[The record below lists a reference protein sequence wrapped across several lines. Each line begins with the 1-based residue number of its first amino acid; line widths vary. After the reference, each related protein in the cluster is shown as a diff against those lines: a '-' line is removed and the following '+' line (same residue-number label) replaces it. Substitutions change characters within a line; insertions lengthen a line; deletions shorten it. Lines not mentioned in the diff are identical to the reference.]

1 MTKREFLEMLNERT
15 SCLSEAERDRLLEYY
30 GEIIDD
36 RMEEG
41 LTEAEAVAALGD
53 PAALTRDYA
62 DPAAEGATPNPE
74 IRPAG
79 ESVAALNGLR
89 IRVDSADVTIARG
102 TLDNGA
108 AAQLRFS
115 DPARFEWRM
124 DGDVMEIVEKS
135 PEGPRFSL
143 QRVLHLLSSPAQHVK
158 VTLAAPL
165 DGAFSYA
172 AGGGDLTL
180 EGAAFG
186 GGAGIDSASGD
197 VTLRTFDCGGD
208 LKLSTRSGDVRL
220 EGVRVAGSL
229 HVHLASGDLTSTH
242 LSVAGESRIDAAS
255 GDIDLR
261 KPDLE
266 ALAISTASGDI
277 ELFQGSAAA
286 TEIHAASGDVDLKAM
301 ECNPTLA
308 IETATGDVSMGR
320 CIALE
325 TRVKT
330 ASGDVDVRLAR
341 LECGYDIAANSASG
355 DVRLPDD
362 NPPAREGL
370 RQPRL
375 AIRTASGDIDVKIVR
390 E

>member
-1 MTKREFLEMLNERT
+1 MTKHEFLEMLNNLT
-15 SCLSEAERDRLLEYY
+15 SHLSEAERGRLLEYY

-41 LTEAEAVAALGD
+41 LSEAEAVAALGD

-62 DPAAEGATPNPE
+62 APAAEGITPQA
-74 IRPAG
+74 RPDD
-79 ESVAALNGLR
+79 ESVGALNGLR
-89 IRVDSADVTIARG
+89 IRVDNADVTIARG
-102 TLDNGA
+102 ALDNGA

-115 DPARFEWRM
+115 DPTRFEWRM

-143 QRVLHLLSSPAQHVK
+143 QRVLHLLSSPAQRVK
-158 VTLAAPL
+158 ITLAAPL
-165 DGAFSYA
+165 DGALSYA
-172 AGGGDLTL
+172 AAGGDLVL
-180 EGAAFG
+180 EGASFG
-186 GGAGIDSASGD
+186 GGADIDSASGD
-197 VTLRTFDCGGD
+197 VTLRTFDCGAD

-220 EGVRVAGSL
+220 EGVRVTGGL
-229 HVHLASGDLTSTH
+229 RVHLASGDLSSTH
-242 LSVAGESRIDAAS
+242 LAVAGDTRIEAAS
-255 GDIDLR
+255 GDIALR

-266 ALAISTASGDI
+266 ALSVTTAAGDI

-286 TEIHAASGDVDLKAM
+286 TEIHTASGDVELESV

-308 IETATGDVSMGR
+308 IETASGDVSLGR

-325 TRVKT
+325 MRVKT
-330 ASGDVDVRLAR
+330 ASGDVDMRLERLA
-341 LECGYDIAANSASG
+341 CGYDIAANAASG
-355 DVRLPDD
+355 EVRLPDD

-375 AIRTASGDIDVKIVR
+375 AIRTASGDINIKIVNA
-390 E
+390 

>member
-62 DPAAEGATPNPE
+62 DPAADGATPNPE

-79 ESVAALNGLR
+79 ESVSALNGLR

>member
-15 SCLSEAERDRLLEYY
+15 ARLSEAERDRLLEYY

-62 DPAAEGATPNPE
+62 APAAEGVAPE
-74 IRPAG
+74 VQPAG
-79 ESVAALNGLR
+79 ENVAALNGLR

-102 TLDNGA
+102 ALDNGA

-124 DGDVMEIVEKS
+124 DGDVMEIVEKT

-143 QRVLHLLSSPAQHVK
+143 QRVLHLLSSPAQRVK
-158 VTLAAPL
+158 ITLPAPL

-172 AGGGDLTL
+172 AGAGDLIL
-180 EGAAFG
+180 EGVSFG

-208 LKLSTRSGDVRL
+208 LKLATRSGDVRL
-220 EGVRVAGSL
+220 EGVRVAGGL
-229 HVHLASGDLTSTH
+229 RVHLASGDLASTH
-242 LSVAGESRIDAAS
+242 LSVAGESRIEAAS
-255 GDIDLR
+255 GDIALR

-266 ALAISTASGDI
+266 ALYVATASGDI

-286 TEIHAASGDVDLKAM
+286 TEIHTASGDVDLKAV

-308 IETATGDVSMGR
+308 IDTANGDVSLGR

-341 LECGYDIAANSASG
+341 LECGYGIAANTASG
-355 DVRLPDD
+355 EVRLPDD
-362 NPPAREGL
+362 NPAAREGL
-370 RQPRL
+370 HQPKL
-375 AIRTASGDIDVKIVR
+375 AIRTASGDINVKIVND
-390 E
+390 

>member
-15 SCLSEAERDRLLEYY
+15 SRLGEAERNRLLEYY

-62 DPAAEGATPNPE
+62 DPAAEGVTPNPE
-74 IRPAG
+74 VRPAG

-143 QRVLHLLSSPAQHVK
+143 QRVLHLLSSPAQRVK

-229 HVHLASGDLTSTH
+229 RVHLASGDLASTH
-242 LSVAGESRIDAAS
+242 LSVAGETRIDAAS

-286 TEIHAASGDVDLKAM
+286 TEIHAASGDVALKAM

-341 LECGYDIAANSASG
+341 LECGYDIVTNSASG

>member
-15 SCLSEAERDRLLEYY
+15 SCLSEAERGRLLEYY

-143 QRVLHLLSSPAQHVK
+143 QRVLHLLSSPAQRVK
-158 VTLAAPL
+158 ITLAAPL
-165 DGAFSYA
+165 DGVFSYA
-172 AGGGDLTL
+172 ASGGDLTL

-229 HVHLASGDLTSTH
+229 HVHLASGDLASTH
-242 LSVAGESRIDAAS
+242 LSVAGETRIDAAS

-277 ELFQGSAAA
+277 KLFQGSAAA

-301 ECNPTLA
+301 ECNPSLA

-341 LECGYDIAANSASG
+341 LECGYDIVANSASG

>member
-1 MTKREFLEMLNERT
+1 MTKHEFLDMLNKLT
-15 SCLSEAERDRLLEYY
+15 SHLSEAERDRLLEYY

-41 LTEAEAVAALGD
+41 LSEAEAVAALGD
-53 PAALTRDYA
+53 PATLTRDYA
-62 DPAAEGATPNPE
+62 APAAEGITPQA
-74 IRPAG
+74 RPND

-89 IRVDSADVTIARG
+89 IRVDNADVTIARG
-102 TLDNGA
+102 ALDNGA

-115 DPARFEWRM
+115 DPTRFEWRM

-143 QRVLHLLSSPAQHVK
+143 QRVLHLLSSPAQRVK
-158 VTLAAPL
+158 ITLATPL
-165 DGAFSYA
+165 DGALSYA
-172 AGGGDLTL
+172 AAGGDLVL
-180 EGAAFG
+180 EGASFG

-197 VTLRTFDCGGD
+197 VTLRTFDCGAD
-208 LKLSTRSGDVRL
+208 LKLVTRSGDVRL
-220 EGVRVAGSL
+220 EGVRVAGGL
-229 HVHLASGDLTSTH
+229 RVHLASGDLASTH
-242 LSVAGESRIDAAS
+242 LAVTGDTRIEAAS
-255 GDIDLR
+255 GDITLR

-266 ALAISTASGDI
+266 ALSVTTAAGDI

-286 TEIHAASGDVDLKAM
+286 TEIHTASGDVDLESV

-308 IETATGDVSMGR
+308 IETASGDVSLGR

-330 ASGDVDVRLAR
+330 ASGDVDLRLAR
-341 LECGYDIAANSASG
+341 LACGYDIAASAASG
-355 DVRLPDD
+355 EVRIPDD
-362 NPPAREGL
+362 NPPARDGL

-375 AIRTASGDIDVKIVR
+375 AIRTASGDINVKIVNA
-390 E
+390 

>member
-36 RMEEG
+36 HMEEG

-102 TLDNGA
+102 ALDNGA

-229 HVHLASGDLTSTH
+229 RVHLASGDLASTH

-308 IETATGDVSMGR
+308 IETATGDVSLGR

-341 LECGYDIAANSASG
+341 LECGYDIVANSASG

>member
-1 MTKREFLEMLNERT
+1 MTKREFLDMLNNLT
-15 SCLSEAERDRLLEYY
+15 SRLSESERDRLLEYY
-30 GEIIDD
+30 SEIIDD

-41 LTEAEAVAALGD
+41 LSEAEAVAALGD
-53 PAALTRDYA
+53 PAALTRDFA
-62 DPAAEGATPNPE
+62 DPAAEGVAPE
-74 IRPAG
+74 VQPAD
-79 ESVAALNGLR
+79 ENVAALNGLR
-89 IRVDSADVTIARG
+89 IRVDSADVTIKRDA
-102 TLDNGA
+102 LANGA

-124 DGDVMEIVEKS
+124 DGDVMEIVEKT

-143 QRVLHLLSSPAQHVK
+143 QRVLHLLSSPAQRVK
-158 VTLAAPL
+158 ITLATPL
-165 DGAFSYA
+165 NGAFSCA

-229 HVHLASGDLTSTH
+229 HVHLASGDLASTH
-242 LSVAGESRIDAAS
+242 LSVAGASRIEAAS
-255 GDIDLR
+255 GDIVLR

-266 ALAISTASGDI
+266 ALSIATASGDI
-277 ELFQGSAAA
+277 ELFQGTAAA
-286 TEIHAASGDVDLKAM
+286 TEIHAASGDVDLEAV
-301 ECNPTLA
+301 ECNPALT
-308 IETATGDVSMGR
+308 IDTANGDVSLGR

-325 TRVKT
+325 THIKT
-330 ASGDVDVRLAR
+330 AGGDVDVRLAR
-341 LECGYDIAANSASG
+341 LECGYDIAANTASG

-370 RQPRL
+370 RQPKL

>member
-1 MTKREFLEMLNERT
+1 MTKREFLEMLNKLTSRLNESERH
-15 SCLSEAERDRLLEYY
+15 RLLEYY

-41 LTEAEAVAALGD
+41 LSEAEAVAALGD
-53 PAALTRDYA
+53 PVALTRDYA
-62 DPAAEGATPNPE
+62 GPAAEGAGPQARPE
-74 IRPAG
+74 D
-79 ESVAALNGLR
+79 ENVAALNGLC
-89 IRVDSADVTIARG
+89 IRVDNADVTVTRG
-102 TLDNGA
+102 ALANGA

-124 DGDVMEIVEKS
+124 NGDVMEIVEKS

-143 QRVLHLLSSPAQHVK
+143 QRVLHLLSSPAQSVK
-158 VTLAAPL
+158 ITLAAPL
-165 DGAFSYA
+165 DGAFSYT
-172 AGGGDLTL
+172 AGGGDLVL
-180 EGAAFG
+180 EGAAFA
-186 GGAGIDSASGD
+186 GGASIDCAGGD

-208 LKLSTRSGDVRL
+208 LKLATRSGDVRL
-220 EGVRVAGSL
+220 EGVRVAGAL
-229 HVHLASGDLTSTH
+229 RVRLASGDLASTH
-242 LSVAGESRIDAAS
+242 LCVAGDTRIEAAS
-255 GDIDLR
+255 GDIALR

-266 ALAISTASGDI
+266 ALSVATASGDI

-286 TEIHAASGDVDLKAM
+286 TEIHAASGDVSLEAV

-308 IETATGDVSMGR
+308 IETANGDVSLGR

-330 ASGDVDVRLAR
+330 ASGDVDLRMAR
-341 LECGYDIAANSASG
+341 LECGYDIAANTASG

-362 NPPAREGL
+362 NPPALDGQ

-375 AIRTASGDIDVKIVR
+375 AIRTASGDINVKIVSA
-390 E
+390 

>member
-15 SCLSEAERDRLLEYY
+15 SRLGEAERNRLLEYY

-41 LTEAEAVAALGD
+41 LAEDEAVAALGD
-53 PAALTRDYA
+53 PAALTRDYT
-62 DPAAEGATPNPE
+62 DPAAEGVTPNPE
-74 IRPAG
+74 VRPAG

-229 HVHLASGDLTSTH
+229 HVHLASGDLASTH
-242 LSVAGESRIDAAS
+242 LSVAGETRIDAAS

-330 ASGDVDVRLAR
+330 ASGDVDVRLVR
-341 LECGYDIAANSASG
+341 LECGYDIVANSASG

>member
-1 MTKREFLEMLNERT
+1 MTKREFLEMLNKLT
-15 SCLSEAERDRLLEYY
+15 SRLSESERDRLLEYY

-41 LTEAEAVAALGD
+41 LSEAEAVAALGD

-62 DPAAEGATPNPE
+62 DPAAEGVTPPA
-74 IRPAG
+74 RPAD
-79 ESVAALNGLR
+79 ENVAALNGLR
-89 IRVDSADVTIARG
+89 IRVDNADVTIARG
-102 TLDNGA
+102 TLANGA

-124 DGDVMEIVEKS
+124 DGDVMEIVEKTPNGS
-135 PEGPRFSL
+135 LFSL
-143 QRVLHLLSSPAQHVK
+143 QRVLHLLSSPTQRVK
-158 VTLAAPL
+158 ITLATPL
-165 DGAFSYA
+165 DGALSYA
-172 AGGGDLTL
+172 AGGGDLVL
-180 EGAAFG
+180 EGASF

-208 LKLSTRSGDVRL
+208 LKLATRSGDVRL
-220 EGVRVAGSL
+220 EGVRVAGAL
-229 HVHLASGDLTSTH
+229 RVHLASGDLASTH
-242 LSVAGESRIDAAS
+242 LAVAGASRIEAAS
-255 GDIDLR
+255 GDIALR

-266 ALAISTASGDI
+266 ALYVATASGDI

-286 TEIHAASGDVDLKAM
+286 TEIHAASGDISLEAV
-301 ECNPTLA
+301 ECNPTLV
-308 IETATGDVSMGR
+308 IDTANGDVSLKR

-330 ASGDVDVRLAR
+330 
-341 LECGYDIAANSASG
+341 ASG

-375 AIRTASGDIDVKIVR
+375 AIRTASGDINVKIVG

>member
-1 MTKREFLEMLNERT
+1 MTKREFLEKLNERT
-15 SCLSEAERDRLLEYY
+15 ARLSEAERDKLLEYY

-53 PAALTRDYA
+53 PAALTCDYA
-62 DPAAEGATPNPE
+62 APAAEGVAPE
-74 IRPAG
+74 VQPAG
-79 ESVAALNGLR
+79 ENVAALNGLR

-229 HVHLASGDLTSTH
+229 RVHLASGDLASTH

-308 IETATGDVSMGR
+308 IETATGDVSLGR

-341 LECGYDIAANSASG
+341 LECGYDIVANSASG

>member
-15 SCLSEAERDRLLEYY
+15 ARLSEAERDRLLEYY

-62 DPAAEGATPNPE
+62 APAAEGVAPE
-74 IRPAG
+74 VQPAG
-79 ESVAALNGLR
+79 ENVAALNGLR

-102 TLDNGA
+102 ALDNGA

-124 DGDVMEIVEKS
+124 DGDVMEIVEKT

-143 QRVLHLLSSPAQHVK
+143 QRVLHLLSSPAQRVK
-158 VTLAAPL
+158 ITLPAPL

-172 AGGGDLTL
+172 AGAGDLIL
-180 EGAAFG
+180 EGVSFG

-208 LKLSTRSGDVRL
+208 LMLATRSGDVRL
-220 EGVRVAGSL
+220 EGVRVAGGL
-229 HVHLASGDLTSTH
+229 RVHLASGDLASTH
-242 LSVAGESRIDAAS
+242 LSVAGESRIEAAS
-255 GDIDLR
+255 GDIALR

-266 ALAISTASGDI
+266 ALTIATASGTSSCSRALLRPPRSI
-277 ELFQGSAAA
+277 PPAA
-286 TEIHAASGDVDLKAM
+286 TW
-301 ECNPTLA
+301 T
-308 IETATGDVSMGR
+308 
-320 CIALE
+320 
-325 TRVKT
+325 
-330 ASGDVDVRLAR
+330 
-341 LECGYDIAANSASG
+341 
-355 DVRLPDD
+355 
-362 NPPAREGL
+362 
-370 RQPRL
+370 
-375 AIRTASGDIDVKIVR
+375 
-390 E
+390 

>member
-15 SCLSEAERDRLLEYY
+15 SRLGEAERNRLLEYY

-242 LSVAGESRIDAAS
+242 LSVAGETRIDAAS

-341 LECGYDIAANSASG
+341 LECGYDIVANSASG

>member
-165 DGAFSYA
+165 DGAFNYA

-229 HVHLASGDLTSTH
+229 RVHLASGDLASTH
-242 LSVAGESRIDAAS
+242 LSVAGETRIDAAS

-286 TEIHAASGDVDLKAM
+286 TEIHAASGDVDLKAT

-341 LECGYDIAANSASG
+341 LECGYDIVANSASG

>member
-15 SCLSEAERDRLLEYY
+15 ARLSEAERDRLLEYY

-62 DPAAEGATPNPE
+62 APAAEGVAPE
-74 IRPAG
+74 AQPAG
-79 ESVAALNGLR
+79 ENVAALNGLR

-102 TLDNGA
+102 ALDNGA

-124 DGDVMEIVEKS
+124 DGDVMEIVEKT

-143 QRVLHLLSSPAQHVK
+143 QRVLHLLSSPAQRVK
-158 VTLAAPL
+158 ITLPAPL

-172 AGGGDLTL
+172 AGAGDLIL
-180 EGAAFG
+180 EGVSFG

-208 LKLSTRSGDVRL
+208 LKLATRSGDVRL
-220 EGVRVAGSL
+220 EGVRVAGGL
-229 HVHLASGDLTSTH
+229 RVHLASGDLASTH
-242 LSVAGESRIDAAS
+242 LSVAGESRIEAAS
-255 GDIDLR
+255 GDIALR

-266 ALAISTASGDI
+266 ALYIATASGDI

-286 TEIHAASGDVDLKAM
+286 TEIHTASGDVELKAV

-308 IETATGDVSMGR
+308 IDTANGDVSLGR

-341 LECGYDIAANSASG
+341 LECGYGIAANTASG
-355 DVRLPDD
+355 EVRLPHD
-362 NPPAREGL
+362 NPAAREGL

-375 AIRTASGDIDVKIVR
+375 AIRTASGDINVKIVND
-390 E
+390 

>member
-15 SCLSEAERDRLLEYY
+15 SRLGEAERNRLLEYY

-143 QRVLHLLSSPAQHVK
+143 QRVLHLLSSPAQRVK

-229 HVHLASGDLTSTH
+229 RVHLASGDLTSTH
-242 LSVAGESRIDAAS
+242 LSVAGETRIDAAS

-341 LECGYDIAANSASG
+341 LECGYDIVANSASG

>member
-1 MTKREFLEMLNERT
+1 MTKREFLDMLNRQT
-15 SCLSEAERDRLLEYY
+15 SLLPEAERDRLLEYY

-62 DPAAEGATPNPE
+62 APVAEGIALE
-74 IRPAG
+74 ERPSD

-89 IRVDSADVTIARG
+89 VRVDSADVTVERG
-102 TLDNGA
+102 ALDGGA

-124 DGDVMEIVEKS
+124 DGDVMEIVEKA

-143 QRVLHLLSSPAQHVK
+143 QRVLHLLSSPAQSVK
-158 VTLAAPL
+158 IILAIPL
-165 DGAFSYA
+165 DGAFSYT
-172 AGGGDLTL
+172 AGGGDLAL
-180 EGAAFG
+180 EGVAFG
-186 GGAGIDSASGD
+186 GGADINTASGD

-208 LKLSTRSGDVRL
+208 LKLATRSGDVRL
-220 EGVRVAGSL
+220 EGVRVAGAL
-229 HVHLASGDLTSTH
+229 RVHLASGDLASTH
-242 LSVAGESRIDAAS
+242 LSVAGETRIEAAS
-255 GDIDLR
+255 GDIALR

-266 ALAISTASGDI
+266 ALYVATASGDI

-286 TEIHAASGDVDLKAM
+286 TEIHAASGDVDLEAV
-301 ECNPTLA
+301 ECNPVLA
-308 IETATGDVSMGR
+308 IETANGDVSLRR

-330 ASGDVDVRLAR
+330 ASGDVDLRLAR
-341 LECGYDIAANSASG
+341 LECGYNIAASTASG
-355 DVRLPDD
+355 EVHLPDN

-375 AIRTASGDIDVKIVR
+375 AIRTASGDIDVKIVG

>member
-62 DPAAEGATPNPE
+62 DPAAEGATLNPE

-197 VTLRTFDCGGD
+197 VTMRTFDCGGD

-229 HVHLASGDLTSTH
+229 RVHLASGDLASTH
-242 LSVAGESRIDAAS
+242 LSVAGETRIDAAS

-261 KPDLE
+261 RPDLE

-286 TEIHAASGDVDLKAM
+286 TEIHAASGDVDLNAM

-341 LECGYDIAANSASG
+341 LECGYDIVANSASG

>member
-375 AIRTASGDIDVKIVR
+375 AIRTASGDIDVRIVR